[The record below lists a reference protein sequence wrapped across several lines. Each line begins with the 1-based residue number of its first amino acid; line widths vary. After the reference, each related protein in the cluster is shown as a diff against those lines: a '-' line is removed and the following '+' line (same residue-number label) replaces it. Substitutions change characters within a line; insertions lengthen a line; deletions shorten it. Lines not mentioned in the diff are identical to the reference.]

1 MANTFSQL
9 YVQVVFAV
17 KNRESLIHKNNRE
30 ELQKYISGIIEN
42 RNAKLLAIYCMP
54 NHTHILIG
62 LKPSVLLSD
71 LVRDIK
77 AGSSKFINEKRWI
90 KEKFNWQ
97 EGFGAFSY
105 SHSQIGNV
113 IRYINKQETHH
124 QKKSFKVEYLDFL
137 QKFEI
142 DYDDKYLFEW
152 IEGN

>member
-17 KNRESLIHKNNRE
+17 KNIESLIHKNNRE

-90 KEKFNWQ
+90 KGKFNWQ

-124 QKKSFKVEYLDFL
+124 QKKSFKEEYLDFL
-137 QKFEI
+137 QKLEI

-152 IEGN
+152 IEDG

>member
-1 MANTFSQL
+1 MASFHSPNNSKMANTFSQL

-90 KEKFNWQ
+90 KGKFNWQ

-113 IRYINKQETHH
+113 IRYINKQEAHH
-124 QKKSFKVEYLDFL
+124 QKK
-137 QKFEI
+137 
-142 DYDDKYLFEW
+142 
-152 IEGN
+152 

>member
-1 MANTFSQL
+1 MQNYWQSIVCQ
-9 YVQVVFAV
+9 
-17 KNRESLIHKNNRE
+17 
-30 ELQKYISGIIEN
+30 
-42 RNAKLLAIYCMP
+42 

-90 KEKFNWQ
+90 KGKFNWQ

-124 QKKSFKVEYLDFL
+124 QKKSFKVEYLDFSA
-137 QKFEI
+137 EI
-142 DYDDKYLFEW
+142 
-152 IEGN
+152 

>member
-17 KNRESLIHKNNRE
+17 KNIESLIHKNNRE

-90 KEKFNWQ
+90 KGKFNWQ

-113 IRYINKQETHH
+113 IRYINKQEAHH
-124 QKKSFKVEYLDFL
+124 QKK
-137 QKFEI
+137 
-142 DYDDKYLFEW
+142 
-152 IEGN
+152 

>member
-17 KNRESLIHKNNRE
+17 KNIEQLIHKNNRE

-90 KEKFNWQ
+90 KGKFNWQ

-113 IRYINKQETHH
+113 IRYINKQEAHH
-124 QKKSFKVEYLDFL
+124 QKK
-137 QKFEI
+137 
-142 DYDDKYLFEW
+142 
-152 IEGN
+152 

>member
-90 KEKFNWQ
+90 KGKFNWQ

-113 IRYINKQETHH
+113 IRYINKQEAHH
-124 QKKSFKVEYLDFL
+124 QKK
-137 QKFEI
+137 
-142 DYDDKYLFEW
+142 
-152 IEGN
+152 

>member
-90 KEKFNWQ
+90 KGKFNWQ

>member
-17 KNRESLIHKNNRE
+17 KNIESLIHKNNRE

-77 AGSSKFINEKRWI
+77 AGSSKFINEKHII
-90 KEKFNWQ
+90 KKNN
-97 EGFGAFSY
+97 S
-105 SHSQIGNV
+105 
-113 IRYINKQETHH
+113 
-124 QKKSFKVEYLDFL
+124 KKS
-137 QKFEI
+137 I
-142 DYDDKYLFEW
+142 
-152 IEGN
+152 

>member
-54 NHTHILIG
+54 NDKEVTLG
-62 LKPSVLLSD
+62 SKPSVLLSD

-90 KEKFNWQ
+90 KGKFNWQ

-142 DYDDKYLFEW
+142 DYDEKYLFEW
-152 IEGN
+152 IEDG

>member
-9 YVQVVFAV
+9 YVQVVFAIE
-17 KNRESLIHKNNRE
+17 NRESLIHKNNRE

-71 LVRDIK
+71 LIRDIK
-77 AGSSKFINEKRWI
+77 TGSSKLINEKIWI
-90 KEKFNWQ
+90 IGKFNWQ

-105 SHSQIGNV
+105 SHSQIGHV
-113 IRYINKQETHH
+113 INYINNQEEHH
-124 QKKSFKVEYLDFL
+124 QRKSFKDEYLDFL

-142 DYDDKYLFEW
+142 DYDKKYLFEW
-152 IEGN
+152 IEDN

>member
-90 KEKFNWQ
+90 KGKFNWQ

-105 SHSQIGNV
+105 SHSQTGNV
-113 IRYINKQETHH
+113 IRYINNQDEHH
-124 QKKSFKVEYLDFL
+124 QKKSFKEEYLDFL
-137 QKFEI
+137 QKLEI

-152 IEGN
+152 IEDG

>member
-90 KEKFNWQ
+90 KGKFNWQ

-124 QKKSFKVEYLDFL
+124 QKKSFKEEYLDFL
-137 QKFEI
+137 QKLEI

-152 IEGN
+152 IEDD